1 MGYVDSQSHNGAKW
15 RLEYT
20 EGTSKLGVTPVHY
33 KLITTG
39 REGKSSDTAY
49 TTFCHMKIYDSNNN
63 LLAKEDFVSLSEI
76 KSFTGQVRFEN
87 DFNVQHDANG
97 KGKFIVVLNVEF
109 QNGVINNPGGKNTRE
124 EVTLS
129 QTSYSRSKCSAPTSI
144 STQDIVTSNG
154 EVTVSWSGAKKGISN
169 EIKGYQVYWKISS
182 NGSNPSTAEE
192 NSKSVDINKN
202 WAEGTGS
209 TVINI
214 GQATAGYQVV
224 FGIVTKGEAGPSY
237 YSTIACGG
245 KVKINTPPPA
255 PSEVTSSKDIVSTSG
270 EQVTFTIFSEMD
282 VDGQPLSYKYAVNDP
297 SSEKIPCNNPLTLE
311 NVKGGTYYFW
321 TCDGLEDSVNYY
333 EVAIGS
339 NTKPTISIN
348 VTGTSLEANNIP
360 TGIKYI
366 INPTIT
372 LTKGEGGRPS
382 NNTYSYYIYYRSKNE
397 QSWTKKTLGTGDP
410 SLVRT
415 IDDIRALGYFTNL
428 TTTDYYYYFSA
439 IRDDGM
445 DVSDEEISDQFFVSK
460 PPSLIETYNK
470 ENYENVEIED
480 FQKSFSQILSFK
492 FGKNAGYNSLKIYN
506 NLTLLATIPLNISA
520 DGLYGQWIV
529 KDLTKGSY
537 NLKAELGHTANSFY
551 TAKIDLGNFYKIAG
565 FEIKNLKASSDFQ
578 VYNKDTS
585 YDFSIQ
591 NVFNVSYQGLSQK
604 YKEYGISDVSKS
616 FYAKLSIGSEDGEK
630 CNLTIAERTSNGSST
645 TPDTLFFN
653 LTAAQLYNMLPSNIS
668 DKNKTYQGTLT
679 IGIENVFEAKSESSI
694 KYNINYGI
702 MPEIEGCAIKVDGKK
717 EIDSWAFLKEG
728 MPLTVTGKVI
738 SYNTNPKI
746 QIQVNRIKKGVESGY
761 IDLGRPISLIPDL
774 SNPNKITQNNP
785 FTYTFE
791 DQQIIEIGELI
802 ELNYQADFRVK
813 IITDADEQYH
823 YTEILYK
830 EIDVCGHSQYGAI
843 ALNRIDYVSTDTT
856 RSSSYLEYQ
865 YTNTHPGAPV
875 LVNNNYSLEIQAVL
889 QYRNIAD
896 YNWNEEEIIIGD
908 FLENSNKSQQ
918 VNFTFPADVD
928 AIVCRLALRTTQT
941 VTNGE
946 EESYKTVKR
955 VYSNEQAAYNILPTV
970 SYRKNLLGINA
981 SNLNSYNN
989 AVVVIGEHSSKN
1001 IIYLV
1006 SSTGIKQ
1013 INTSTGE
1020 LDGFIVDCGEW

>member
-1 MGYVDSQSHNGAKW
+1 MAHVDSLSYNGAKW

-39 REGKSSDTAY
+39 REGQDTDTAY
-49 TTFCHMKIYDSNNN
+49 TTFCHMKIYDNNNN
-63 LLAKEDFVSLSEI
+63 LLVKEDFESLSDI

-87 DFNVQHDANG
+87 DFNVQHDENG
-97 KGKFIVVLNVEF
+97 KGKFKVVFNVEF
-109 QNGVINNPGGKNTRE
+109 YNGVKNNPAGKTNTH

-129 QTSYSRSKCSAPTSI
+129 QTSYSYSKCSAPTSI
-144 STQDIVTSNG
+144 NAQGIVASNG
-154 EVTVSWSGAKKGISN
+154 EVTVSWSGAKNGTSN
-169 EIKGYQVYWKISS
+169 NIAGYQVYWKISS
-182 NGSNPSTAEE
+182 NGSNPSITEK
-192 NSKSVDINKN
+192 NSKLVTIDKS
-202 WAEGTGS
+202 WAEGEGS

-214 GQATAGYQVV
+214 GEASAGHWVV
-224 FGIVTKGEAGPSY
+224 FGVVAKGKAGSNY
-237 YSTIACGG
+237 DSTIACGG
-245 KVKINTPPPA
+245 KVKINTPPPT
-255 PSEVTSSKDIVSTSG
+255 PSEVTASKNIVSTSG
-270 EQVTFTIFSEMD
+270 DQVTFTISSEQD
-282 VDGQPLSYKYAVNDP
+282 VDGQPLSYKYAVNDS
-297 SSEKIPCNNPLTLE
+297 SSERIPCNNPLTLE

-333 EVAIGS
+333 EVDIGS
-339 NTKPTISIN
+339 NTKPTVSIK
-348 VTGTSLEANNIP
+348 VTGTNLEANNIP
-360 TGIKYI
+360 IGVNYV

-372 LTKGEGGRPS
+372 LTKGEGGCSS
-382 NNTYSYYIYYRSKNE
+382 NNTYNYYIYYRSENE
-397 QSWTKKTLGTGDP
+397 ESWTKGTLGTKDP

-415 IDDIRALGYFTNL
+415 IDDVRALGYFTNL
-428 TTTDYYYYFSA
+428 TTTNYYYYFSV

-460 PPSLIETYNK
+460 PPNLIETYNK

-520 DGLYGQWIV
+520 DGLYGQWTI

-551 TAKIDLGNFYKIAG
+551 TAKIDLGKFYKIEG
-565 FEIKNLKASSDFQ
+565 FEIKNLKASSDFL
-578 VYNKDTS
+578 VYNKDMS

-591 NVFNVSYQGLSQK
+591 NVFNVSYQELDQK
-604 YKEYGISDVSKS
+604 YEEYGISDASKC
-616 FYAKLSIGSEDGEK
+616 FYAKLTIGSEEGER

-653 LTAAQLYNMLPSNIS
+653 LTAAQLYNMLPSNVS
-668 DKNKTYQGTLT
+668 NKNITHQGILT
-679 IGIENVFEAKSESSI
+679 IGLENIFGEVENSMN
-694 KYNINYGI
+694 YNINYGI
-702 MPEIEGCAIKVDGKK
+702 KPEKESCVIKVDGKRG
-717 EIDSWAFLKEG
+717 IDSWAFLKEG
-728 MPLTVTGKVI
+728 MPLTVTGKI
-738 SYNTNPKI
+738 RSYNTNPRI
-746 QIQVNRIKKGVESGY
+746 QIQINRIKKGIESGY
-761 IDLGRPISLIPDL
+761 IDLGSPINLTPDL
-774 SNPNKITQNNP
+774 DNSNEITQNNP
-785 FTYTFE
+785 FTYSFE
-791 DQQIIEIGELI
+791 NQQIIKIGELI
-802 ELNYQADFRVK
+802 ELSYQADFRIK

-823 YTEILYK
+823 YTEILY
-830 EIDVCGHSQYGAI
+830 EGIDICGHSEQGAVT
-843 ALNRIDYVSTDTT
+843 LNKIDYVSTDTT

-865 YTNTHPGAPV
+865 YTNTHPGAP
-875 LVNNNYSLEIQAVL
+875 LLDNSYYSLDIYATL
-889 QYRNIAD
+889 QYRNIAES
-896 YNWNEEEIIIGD
+896 YWNEQEIILDD
-908 FLENSNKSQQ
+908 FIDNSNKSQQ

-928 AIVCRLALRTTQT
+928 AIVCRLALLTIQT
-941 VTNGE
+941 VSNGE
-946 EESYKTVKR
+946 GESYTTRKN

-981 SNLNSYNN
+981 SNLSTYPN

-1001 IIYLV
+1001 VIYLI